1 MEIQHIKSAV
11 FSLVICSLFSCTV
24 NDRNDDMSSNSETLS
39 DHSEAVNTPAIVDSI
54 GKTKPTIYNS
64 PDTMAA
70 PGMAPGTVKP
80 DPSKKG
86 MKGKVSLNDPGTKG
100 TANATPDNSGT
111 YVSPEILPS
120 FPGGYKGMQKFF
132 DDNLQYP
139 EDASNEGVEGVVNVS
154 FIVDENGKL
163 SNPKVDGTNPGYGLD
178 KEAIRVINKMP
189 SWNPGKLK
197 GKNVKT
203 RFSLPVRF
211 VLGN

>member
-1 MEIQHIKSAV
+1 MELRHIKTTALALLTG
-11 FSLVICSLFSCTV
+11 FLFSCTV
-24 NDRNDDMSSNSETLS
+24 NDRNDDTGSNSEIMN
-39 DHSEAVNTPAIVDSI
+39 DHSEAVNTPAIKD
-54 GKTKPTIYNS
+54 TMDATNPTIYNS

-70 PGMAPGTVKP
+70 PGMAPGTAKP
-80 DPSKKG
+80 DPAKKG

-100 TANATPDNSGT
+100 TANATSDNSGV

-139 EDASNEGVEGVVNVS
+139 ENASNEGVEGVVNVS

-163 SNPKVDGTNPGYGLD
+163 SNPTIDGNNPGYGLD
-178 KEAIRVINKMP
+178 KEALRVINKMP

-203 RFSLPVRF
+203 KFSLPLRF